1 MTRRFVYAWTG
12 PWPQWM
18 RIIRAPWF
26 FVQQALYWHRHGGR
40 WLASAALA
48 WAMVVA
54 QCDDSDI
61 RQDKRRNAFSRPE
74 TDSQRLPKPSQAT
87 QRPRHATIAGQEH
100 LFSKGAPQTRHGQR
114 RPNDELH

>member
-26 FVQQALYWHRHGGR
+26 FVQQTLYWHRHGGR

-61 RQDKRRNAFSRPE
+61 RQDKRRNA
-74 TDSQRLPKPSQAT
+74 
-87 QRPRHATIAGQEH
+87 
-100 LFSKGAPQTRHGQR
+100 
-114 RPNDELH
+114 